1 MPPFDSEPT
10 AAPGAS
16 APAPPCTL
24 AALKLQSRWLSRFA
38 ANVTSQF
45 GENGIVAKAL
55 GLLPD
60 RNGWC
65 VEFGAGDGVRDSNT
79 FDLVDREEYDVVLIE
94 GNSARFAALAAA
106 YPHKNRAHLI
116 HSYVGWLGET
126 RLDSLLIGQTRMP
139 MNPDLISI
147 DVDGND
153 FHIWSAVVD
162 LRPKLVLIEFNPTMS
177 NAVEF
182 VQPPDPKC
190 QQGSSPASL
199 VKLGKEKGYELIAA
213 TEINLLF
220 ADRRYYNLFAIPDN
234 SLELMR
240 DDVPNHISF
249 GYDGTVILSGD
260 CSLPW
265 HASLRLSPRKVQL
278 LPRMLREGYDDYSF
292 LQKLIF
298 ASILLWNRNEN
309 GWVMIRNAVRKSAGR
324 SDREQS
330 ISS

>member
-1 MPPFDSEPT
+1 MPQFDSEPA

-16 APAPPCTL
+16 APPPCTL
-24 AALKLQSRWLSRFA
+24 AALKLQSRWLTQFA

-45 GENGIVAKAL
+45 GENGIIAKAL
-55 GLLPD
+55 SLLPG

-65 VEFGAGDGVRDSNT
+65 VEFGAGNGVRDSNT
-79 FDLVDREEYDVVLIE
+79 FDLVDREDYDVVLIE
-94 GNSARFAALAAA
+94 GHPARFAKLAAG

-116 HSYVGWLGET
+116 QSYVGWSGES
-126 RLDSLLIGQTRMP
+126 RLDSLLLGQTRMP
-139 MNPDLISI
+139 INPDLISI

-177 NAVEF
+177 NSVDF
-182 VQPPDPKC
+182 VQPADLKC
-190 QQGSSPASL
+190 QQGSSPSSL

-220 ADRRYYNLFAIPDN
+220 TDQRYYTLFSIPDN

-249 GYDGTVILSGD
+249 AYDGTVILSGD

-265 HASLRLSPRKVQL
+265 HASLRLTPRKVQL
-278 LPRMLREGYDDYSF
+278 LPRMLREGFDDYSIF
-292 LQKLIF
+292 QKLIF

-309 GWVMIRNAVRKSAGR
+309 GWVMIRNAIRKSTGR
-324 SDREQS
+324 ADRERS